1 MSGRFTR
8 EISNDANHYIN
19 IADCRGRM
27 YSYSESLNQ
36 VSAATWA
43 QQPAVGS
50 GLYSSLLIT
59 AGGAILKDMGKTVVS
74 SSRTFRKVQLVVAG
88 SVSTFGAGGLVG
100 SSYPAT
106 DFLTA
111 YIELG
116 FDGAGTPTQVAQFG
130 R

>member
-1 MSGRFTR
+1 
-8 EISNDANHYIN
+8 
-19 IADCRGRM
+19 M

-36 VSAATWA
+36 ISAATWA
-43 QQPAVGS
+43 QRPTDGT
-50 GLYSSLLIT
+50 YSSLLIT

-74 SSRTFRKVQLVVAG
+74 SSRTFRKVQLVLAG
-88 SVSTFGAGGLVG
+88 SVSTAGVGGLVG